1 MNLVGILMIVGAYLV
16 GSISAAIVV
25 CRLFRL
31 PDPRSAG
38 SNNPGATNVLR
49 LGGKVPA
56 LVTLLGDMLKGLLP
70 VALGNGLGLPATF
83 LTLIAIAAVV
93 GHLFPVFF
101 QFRGGKGVAT
111 ALGAVL
117 GVAPGVGLLA
127 LTTWLAVCLVTR
139 ISSVSALTT
148 FLLIPVYFLIR
159 GESTLA
165 GGFLII
171 AALLFYTHR
180 TNIQRLLKGEEPKLG
195 SQT

>member
-1 MNLVGILMIVGAYLV
+1 MVIGAYLL
-16 GSISAAIVV
+16 GSVSAAIIV

-70 VALGNGLGLPATF
+70 VAIGNLIGLPAIY
-83 LTLIAIAAVV
+83 LTLIAVAAVI
-93 GHLFPVFF
+93 GHLFPLFF

-117 GVAPGVGLLA
+117 GAAPTIGLLA
-127 LTTWLAVCLVTR
+127 LTTWLVVCLVTR
-139 ISSVSALTT
+139 ISSISALTT
-148 FLLIPVYFLIR
+148 FLLVPVYFLIQ
-159 GESTLA
+159 GQPILA
-165 GGFLII
+165 GGFMII

-180 TNIQRLLKGEEPKLG
+180 SNIQRLIQRTEPKLG
-195 SQT
+195 SKS